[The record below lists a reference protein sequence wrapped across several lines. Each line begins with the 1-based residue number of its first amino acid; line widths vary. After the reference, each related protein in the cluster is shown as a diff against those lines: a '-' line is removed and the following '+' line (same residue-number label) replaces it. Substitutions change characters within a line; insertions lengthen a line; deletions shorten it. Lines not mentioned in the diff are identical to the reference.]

1 MAVKRQRAEHL
12 GPERRRPL
20 VLDAALPLFLEHG
33 FAGTSIDMIAEA
45 AGVTRPVIYDC
56 YPNKEELFHALLERE
71 EGRLLERMLAALPAE
86 PNFDDVEALLT
97 ESFTAFLDAAAA
109 SPDSWRLVFLSE
121 PGSDP
126 EVARRVAGARTLVT
140 DRIGE
145 LARLV
150 LARRGVDDAA
160 RKAALVAH
168 LMVGMGEASVRLML
182 SRPGE
187 WTPEQ
192 LGPLLGRMT
201 APAERVLAD
210 VDLRER

>member
-20 VLDAALPLFLEHG
+20 VLDAALPLFLDHG
-33 FAGTSIDMIAEA
+33 YAGTSIDMIAEA
-45 AGVTRPVIYDC
+45 ARVTRPVIYDC
-56 YPNKEELFHALLERE
+56 FPNKEELFRALLERE
-71 EGRLLERMLAALPAE
+71 EGRLLERLLAALPQQ
-86 PNFDDVEALLT
+86 PDLDDTEQLLT
-97 ESFTAFLDAAAA
+97 ESFTAFLEAAAA
-109 SPDSWRLVFLSE
+109 TPDSWRLLLLSE
-121 PGSDP
+121 RGIDP
-126 EVARRVAGARTLVT
+126 TVARRVVRARTLVT

-145 LARLV
+145 LARAV
-150 LARRGVDDAA
+150 LERRGAPDAP

-168 LMVGMGEASVRLML
+168 MVVGMGEASVRLML

-187 WTPEQ
+187 WTPDE

-210 VDLRER
+210 EGT